1 MPRRLGPSLLPR
13 LVATLALALLVSAS
27 AYAQDKQ
34 RLFINLSSDTPW
46 RTEMALTFAGAVLER
61 GVAVTLWLNNEGVRV
76 AKAQSSGR
84 LKTANQALTAL
95 INKGVRVIVCP
106 ECLREFGVNERQLV
120 PGAMLGKPEMVI
132 PLLLDANTQ
141 VLSW

>member
-1 MPRRLGPSLLPR
+1 MPRRLGPSLLPG
-13 LVATLALALLVSAS
+13 LIATLVLALMVSAS

-34 RLFINLSSDTPW
+34 RLLINLSSDTPW
-46 RTEMALTFAGAVLER
+46 RTEMALAFADAVLER

-84 LKTANQALTAL
+84 LKVANQALTTL

-120 PGAMLGKPEMVI
+120 SGAMLGKPEMVI